1 MNLPYTMRLLCL
13 CCASFFLTHMA
24 LALAAR
30 LGAGT
35 AVRLAAHLRP
45 QSAAR
50 LLFGLRI
57 LPLVLTLIAV
67 LAFCI
72 PSYLWLEPEATG
84 EKVGLLCVLM
94 ALLGV
99 ALWAPAVKRVMG
111 VVRGTNRYL
120 HECERHGR
128 KITVPGETAPALL
141 VGDKVPVLAVAGVF
155 RPRLLISRRVLRELS
170 PEQRETALRHE
181 HAHRSSGDNLKRLL
195 MLLAPDALPFVSTFS
210 GLERAWSKFTEWAAD
225 DAATA
230 GDPER
235 ALSLAS
241 ALVQVARM
249 KPGSPARANVLS
261 CSLVGGT
268 QELAERVDRLL
279 RPQPKPEK
287 PVKEVVRLLGS
298 AAALALS
305 AIAVITVW
313 PGSLSLVHQAL
324 ERLVH

>member
-13 CCASFFLTHMA
+13 CCASFFLIHMA

-35 AVRLAAHLRP
+35 AVRLAEHMKPHA
-45 QSAAR
+45 AAR

-94 ALLGV
+94 ALLGISLWV
-99 ALWAPAVKRVMG
+99 PALKRVIG
-111 VVRGTNRYL
+111 AVRGTNRYL
-120 HECERHGR
+120 NECERRGR
-128 KITVPGETAPALL
+128 KITVPGETSPALL

-181 HAHRSSGDNLKRLL
+181 HAHRTSGDNFKRLL
-195 MLLAPDALPFVSTFS
+195 ILLAPDAVPFVSTF
-210 GLERAWSKFTEWAAD
+210 GGVERAWSKFTEWAAD
-225 DAATA
+225 DEATA

-241 ALVQVARM
+241 ALVRVAKM
-249 KPGSPARANVLS
+249 GARPRSNVLS
-261 CSLVGGT
+261 CSLVGGS
-268 QELAERVDRLL
+268 QELSERVDRLL
-279 RPQPKPEK
+279 RPQPKPDK

-313 PGSLSLVHQAL
+313 PSSLSLVHQAL